1 VETERPEP
9 ATRDVRQSREKSLKE
24 EVQSRKSNQNVPL
37 LATKVR
43 QVAKEDTPSE
53 VKM

>member
-1 VETERPEP
+1 METERPVSTSRE
-9 ATRDVRQSREKSLKE
+9 VHNSREKSLKE
-24 EVQSRKSNQNVPL
+24 EVQSKKSTPNVPL

-43 QVAKEDTPSE
+43 QLAKEDTPSE